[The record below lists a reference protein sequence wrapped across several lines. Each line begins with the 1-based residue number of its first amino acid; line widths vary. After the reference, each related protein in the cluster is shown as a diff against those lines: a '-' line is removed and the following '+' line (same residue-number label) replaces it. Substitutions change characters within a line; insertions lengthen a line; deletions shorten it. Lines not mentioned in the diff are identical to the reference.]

1 MTRFNR
7 FVLPLGGFVLLAVL
21 LAVGLKQAPEK
32 GVIKSP
38 LVGKPAPAYALPDL
52 LDPTAKLTTDDFKG
66 RWHIVNVWGSWC
78 FACRDEH
85 PVLLAIQQAKVI
97 PILGIDWNDE
107 EASGREWL
115 TKLGNPY
122 ERVAVDREGRTAIA
136 YGVTAAPE
144 SFLINPQG
152 VIVKKVTGM
161 ITPKIWQDEILPL
174 LKSAGAVTP

>member
-1 MTRFNR
+1 MKSLNR
-7 FVLPLGGFVLLAVL
+7 FLLPLGGFVLLAVL

-38 LVGKPAPAYALPDL
+38 LVGKAAPPYSLPEL
-52 LDPTAKLTTDDFKG
+52 LEPSSTLTSEDYKG

-85 PVLLAIQQAKVI
+85 PVLLALQKANVI
-97 PILGIDWNDE
+97 PIIGIDWNDE
-107 EASGREWL
+107 EAAGREWL
-115 TKLGNPY
+115 SKLGNPY
-122 ERVAVDREGRTAIA
+122 TRVGVDREGRTAIA

-144 SFLINPQG
+144 SFLINPEG

-161 ITPKIWQDEILPL
+161 ITPKIWQEEILPL
-174 LKSAGAVTP
+174 LGAAGAVKQ